1 MTGEDMK
8 MKRQHGFGLLE
19 ILITMVVLGVAVVG
33 LVAFSK
39 SALMA
44 SQDGRR
50 YEIAMRF
57 AESKIDELRNFNASV
72 SATAPLI
79 AYNPISS
86 NLTGTTLTQSG
97 DDYKVTWSVTDK
109 YWNNVTSVWQNT
121 PPSGYTAST
130 PGQKTIMVTVSWKNS
145 ENQDKNLQLSSNI
158 SPSSS
163 LLKNQLDGGLDS
175 SRTGPKIAFNPGA
188 VPDVVSTDLDSGG
201 VNKKE
206 ASKPLPDV
214 SKSGS
219 SLRVKFD
226 TTTYQATGGASTQQ
240 ALQDFATVSCS
251 CKYESN
257 VGKADSYLPA
267 LPFYIESNK
276 VQYWK
281 VGKKTNKLI
290 GMPSDKV
297 KDEDE
302 LCTSSTTNC
311 CRDHYDVTTEG
322 FAGYYDPLN
331 LQRAVSGYYQDACR
345 FVRIDGV
352 YRPAPDW
359 HLIALTTFPS
369 NFLDD
374 AANLAAYQKY
384 IVYAVVTYTKWQKQT
399 FSTMSDSSWSSISTS
414 PPNIEPFMA
423 WSGRGNVSTNLST
436 DVSKTLQLIS
446 RGIYVDIMPPS
457 YLNNEVFKNN
467 TDEPDLAK
475 IPFQD
480 VNMTLLST
488 WRSSDDSKGTVSNGI
503 IKDYDPDLGYYKNSY
518 SRGLLTTVNPTNTP
532 ITITASSFQGN
543 SGVVG
548 ETVPQGDITNAIS
561 STIQVSIKEQTA
573 QTETEYRWVIE
584 CQKLKTTGNTNNP
597 KNEALD
603 CDTSGLTIDVS
614 NSAVR
619 CEQVTIRGNSATIVY
634 TCRGVPGSQF
644 YLTFQKTGYDI
655 TPSRVPLSE
664 TVPSMITL
672 PDSGITNG
680 GCVKM
685 VESVLFTVIP
695 APTPVPSKTC
705 STPVP

>member
-1 MTGEDMK
+1 
-8 MKRQHGFGLLE
+8 MKRQLGFGLLE

-33 LVAFSK
+33 LVVFSK
-39 SALMA
+39 SALVA
-44 SQDGRR
+44 SQEGRS
-50 YEIAMRF
+50 YEIAMRL
-57 AESKIDELRNFNASV
+57 AESKLDEFRNFN
-72 SATAPLI
+72 SATTAAIPFT
-79 AYNPISS
+79 AYNDISTNS
-86 NLTGTTLTQSG
+86 TGTKLTQYG
-97 DDYKVTWSVTDK
+97 VDYYITWVAKDQ
-109 YWNNVTSVWQNT
+109 YWNKASSVWQDS
-121 PPSGYTAST
+121 PPSGYSAPTS
-130 PGQKTIMVTVSWKNS
+130 GQKVVTVTVTWQGK
-145 ENQDKNLQLSSNI
+145 QLQLSSNI
-158 SPSSS
+158 SPGSS
-163 LLKNQLDGGLDS
+163 LLGNELDGGLDS
-175 SRTGPKIAFNPGA
+175 SRSGPKVAFNPGS
-188 VPDVVSTDLDSGG
+188 VPDVVVTDLDLEG

-257 VGKADSYLPA
+257 VGKADAYLPA

-302 LCTSSTTNC
+302 LCTGSTTNC

-374 AANLAAYQKY
+374 AANLAAYQEY

-399 FSTMSDSSWSSISTS
+399 LSTMSDSSWSSISTS

-532 ITITASSFQGN
+532 ITITASSYQGN

-548 ETVPQGDITNAIS
+548 ATVPPGDITNAIS
-561 STIQVSIKEQTA
+561 STIQVSIKAQTA

-584 CQKLKTTGNTNNP
+584 CEKLKTTGNNNSPTPCNTNDTNN
-597 KNEALD
+597 
-603 CDTSGLTIDVS
+603 LTVKVS
-614 NSAVR
+614 NPVVKCA
-619 CEQVTIRGNSATIVY
+619 QVTIKGNSATIVY
-634 TCRGVPGSQF
+634 SCTGAPGSQF
-644 YLTFQKTGYDI
+644 YLTFENTGYDI

-685 VESVLFTVIP
+685 AESVLFTVIP

-705 STPVP
+705 STLVP